1 MNDSNE
7 MSLVVVT
14 GAAGGLGSAV
24 CRELLA
30 RKWRVAGIDHDE
42 LRLAALGK
50 EFANAPFRPI
60 LADLASPQLA
70 DGLCEVLRG
79 DEGVF
84 GLVHVAAKSRGD
96 EILHLTDEDWSESF
110 AINTTSAMVL
120 ARLMAPYMIA
130 RGKGAIVNV
139 GSPVGIV
146 GARKPSYAASKA
158 ALAGL
163 TMSLARNLGPDGVR
177 ANLLLPGAMITPL
190 TEDWSPEKRESIAKQ
205 SFLKR
210 LCKPEEVAKVIS
222 FLLSEEASCVTG
234 AVMDCTAGSMFGH

>member
-1 MNDSNE
+1 M
-7 MSLVVVT
+7 LVVT
-14 GAAGGLGSAV
+14 GAAGGLGAAV
-24 CRELLA
+24 CRELIA
-30 RKWRVAGIDHDE
+30 QSWRVIGIDHNE
-42 LRLAALGK
+42 QRLAALSK
-50 EFANAPFRPI
+50 ELSQYPFLP
-60 LADLASPQLA
+60 LVADLASPELA
-70 DGLCEVLRG
+70 NRLREARGG
-79 DEGVF
+79 DEDVF
-84 GLVHVAAKSRGD
+84 GLVHVAAKSKGD
-96 EILHLTDEDWSESF
+96 DIFKLSDEDWNESI
-110 AINTTSAMVL
+110 AVNTTSAMLL
-120 ARLMAPYMIA
+120 ARLLAPFMVA

-163 TMSLARNLGPDGVR
+163 TMSLARNLGPSGVR

-190 TEDWSPEKRESIAKQ
+190 TEDWSAEKRESIANE

-222 FLLSEEASCVTG
+222 FLLSDAATCITG